1 MAIFWRDKDG
11 NESITHEGLVLSVEK
26 TVDRVMSDVY
36 ADATYAHVWNPET
49 EEIDRVLI
57 GLAFECYQGPWG
69 HAEEDAADAIHEH
82 LARKKAERR
91 AAIVAA
97 AREREAARPAKGK
110 ILRVIKG
117 RKTPIGTTGECI
129 WEGPDKYRAHG
140 RRVGIKDH
148 RGEVHWTSSNNV
160 EVVRESPEDEARA
173 RYEDERYANRY
184 DSPAAF
190 TLREE
195 PRPAAPEPQE
205 PMGPPPGTWAATAR
219 MMAASDP
226 DYDWD
231 AWKDE
236 MKEGMLW

>member
-36 ADATYAHVWNPET
+36 ADATYANVWNPET
-49 EEIDRVLI
+49 EKIDRVLI

-91 AAIVAA
+91 AAIVDA

-110 ILRVIKG
+110 TLRVIKG

-129 WEGPDKYRAHG
+129 WEGPDKYHAHAH
-140 RRVGIKDH
+140 RVGIKDH
-148 RGEVHWTSSNNV
+148 RGEVHWTSANNV
-160 EVVRESPEDEARA
+160 EVVRESPEDEVRA
-173 RYEDERYANRY
+173 RYEDERHANNY
-184 DSPAAF
+184 DAHASYK
-190 TLREE
+190 T
-195 PRPAAPEPQE
+195 RPATNPEPTEQI
-205 PMGPPPGTWAATAR
+205 GPPPGSWSETAR
-219 MMAASDP
+219 LMAQTDP
-226 DYDWD
+226 DFDWD
-231 AWKDE
+231 SWKDE